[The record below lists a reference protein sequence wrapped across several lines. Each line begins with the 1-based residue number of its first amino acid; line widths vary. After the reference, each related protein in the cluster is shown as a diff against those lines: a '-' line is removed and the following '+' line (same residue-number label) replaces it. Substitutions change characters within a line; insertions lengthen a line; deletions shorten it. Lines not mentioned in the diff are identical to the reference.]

1 MNKLIGLLVIASQVT
16 ATVSAQQF
24 LPPIE
29 RFSSSKPGYL
39 ITRSGQRV
47 EFTLDDLDRK
57 RGLIIRVEGK
67 TPDGKKIK
75 YEADEV
81 QELGLAPSDYAK
93 FSSFS
98 NSTRSIAKIQRN
110 NVSESTRNLVVFYNE
125 HLDDP
130 SRDVLV
136 QLVNPGFDS
145 RIRVY
150 DDPFAAE
157 TMGVGV
163 MGVQLTGGMDKSF
176 YVRTKQGKVIRLKK
190 KNYDELFRPLF
201 DSCPAVMEKYGK
213 NFAWRDFCSH
223 VFLFDQECGG
233 LSTN

>member
-1 MNKLIGLLVIASQVT
+1 MKKSIFLLFVALHVGV
-16 ATVSAQQF
+16 AASAQQF

-39 ITRSGQRV
+39 ITKSGERI
-47 EFTLDDLDRK
+47 EFILNDLDRK

-67 TPDGKKIK
+67 TLDGKKFK

-81 QELGLAPSDYAK
+81 KELGLAPSDYAK
-93 FSSFS
+93 MSSFS

-110 NVSESTRNLVVFYNE
+110 KVNESVRDLVIFYSE

-145 RIRVY
+145 QIRVY
-150 DDPFAAE
+150 DDPFATE

-201 DSCPAVMEKYGK
+201 DSCPTVIEKYGK